1 MLVNWVE
8 NHLYL
13 IIYILLNLFVFFLY
27 GIDKWKAIH
36 HKWRISEAALLFAG
50 VFGIFGAAAG
60 MLLFRHKIRKPKF
73 YLGLPVIGILEIAL
87 LWYFS
92 SLM

>member
-36 HKWRISEAALLFAG
+36 HKWRISEAALLIAG
-50 VFGIFGAAAG
+50 VFGNFGAAAG

-73 YLGLPVIGILEIAL
+73 YLGLPVIGTLEIAL